1 MCGKVRTE
9 TIKRLARDIFAR
21 FSNQFNIEFNNNK
34 RVLQKIATTSSKHFR
49 NRIAGYITR
58 LAVIEQRKE
67 QGENSTA
74 YNI

>member
-9 TIKRLARDIFAR
+9 TIKRLAHDIYAR
-21 FSNQFNIEFNNNK
+21 FINQFNIDFDNNK

-67 QGENSTA
+67 QVENSKA